1 MANNKRTVQD
11 LAESMAKRHR
21 YSKVMS
27 ESFIRG
33 ALSIIKGALE
43 KENYVKVKGL
53 GTFKLVTVN
62 SRESVNVNTGERI
75 EISEHQR
82 LTFTPDKSLK
92 ERVNRPFEQFQTVV
106 IEDDD
111 LDLNHL
117 HIDDIPDL
125 TPQSE
130 DDKVVSL
137 VSDEEQSVEEE
148 NDCSSKVTS
157 VPIGNDEDTVSL
169 SAEKTN
175 SITDSAEFV
184 PSETSRTGK

>member
-21 YSKVMS
+21 YSKVKS

-92 ERVNRPFEQFQTVV
+92 ERVNRPFEQFQTIV

-111 LDLNHL
+111 
-117 HIDDIPDL
+117 
-125 TPQSE
+125 
-130 DDKVVSL
+130 
-137 VSDEEQSVEEE
+137 
-148 NDCSSKVTS
+148 
-157 VPIGNDEDTVSL
+157 
-169 SAEKTN
+169 
-175 SITDSAEFV
+175 
-184 PSETSRTGK
+184 

>member
-21 YSKVMS
+21 YSKVKS
-27 ESFIRG
+27 ERFIRG

-117 HIDDIPDL
+117 KL
-125 TPQSE
+125 
-130 DDKVVSL
+130 VSL
-137 VSDEEQSVEEE
+137 VL
-148 NDCSSKVTS
+148 
-157 VPIGNDEDTVSL
+157 DTFQ
-169 SAEKTN
+169 TN
-175 SITDSAEFV
+175 IYIYFQKLIYLFQYKNFSFS
-184 PSETSRTGK
+184 

>member
-21 YSKVMS
+21 YSKVKS

-111 LDLNHL
+111 LDF
-117 HIDDIPDL
+117 IEEFE
-125 TPQSE
+125 E
-130 DDKVVSL
+130 DETAETIVSAL
-137 VSDEEQSVEEE
+137 KSGRCV
-148 NDCSSKVTS
+148 K
-157 VPIGNDEDTVSL
+157 TVR
-169 SAEKTN
+169 
-175 SITDSAEFV
+175 F
-184 PSETSRTGK
+184 ETSIDLEKITAKFTNGIVIITIPKLIIPKHKVNVE